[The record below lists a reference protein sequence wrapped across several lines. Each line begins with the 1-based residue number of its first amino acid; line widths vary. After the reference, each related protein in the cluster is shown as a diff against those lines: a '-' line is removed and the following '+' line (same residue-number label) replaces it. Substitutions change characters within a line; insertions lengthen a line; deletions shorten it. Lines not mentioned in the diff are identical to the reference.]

1 MASKLSAG
9 CVLTA
14 YYWETAGVPKG
25 QSTNTHKVNLLH
37 VEKAS
42 EGKNYDNDK
51 QEKPESENEFTEHD
65 D

>member
-51 QEKPESENEFTEHD
+51 
-65 D
+65 